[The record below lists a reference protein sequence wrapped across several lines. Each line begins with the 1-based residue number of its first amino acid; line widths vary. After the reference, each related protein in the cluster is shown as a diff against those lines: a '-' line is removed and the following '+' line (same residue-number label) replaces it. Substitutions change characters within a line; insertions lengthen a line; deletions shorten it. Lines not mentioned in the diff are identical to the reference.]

1 MQDGMLLQQGRRGVE
16 VLQIGHPEGFANLVT
31 DGKEQQTSTLL
42 PKTAHRCW
50 VSRKGWE
57 KEVGF
62 ALAVLGVEDAHGFAS
77 REGVEGCL
85 QARGHV
91 CRLGLPFKKGRIGT
105 LSPDLATL

>member
-1 MQDGMLLQQGRRGVE
+1 MQDGMFLQQGRRGVE
-16 VLQIGHPEGFANLVT
+16 VLQIGHPESFANFVT
-31 DGKEQQTSTLL
+31 DGEEEQTSAFL

-50 VSRKGWE
+50 VRSKGRE
-57 KEVGF
+57 EEVGF
-62 ALAVLGVEDAHGFAS
+62 ALAVLGVKDANGFAS

-85 QARGHV
+85 QTRGHV